1 MLKIFAVIG
10 AVLAFGIA
18 VVLILAAMKPDQFRV
33 QRTAAIK
40 APPDKIFPLIN
51 DFKAWPAWSPYENKD
66 PAMKR
71 TYGPTTSGKG
81 ATYAWDG
88 NGSVGAGNMLITDAP
103 TPSKIALD
111 LNMTRPMTAH
121 NKVEFILVP
130 AGDTTTVTT
139 NVTWSMN
146 GEAPYFANIVHVFF
160 NMDKMVGGDFEAGLA
175 KLKAAAEK

>member
-10 AVLAFGIA
+10 AVLVLGIA

-33 QRTAAIK
+33 QRTTAIK

-51 DFKAWPAWSPYENKD
+51 DFKAWPAWSPYEHKD
-66 PAMKR
+66 PDMKR
-71 TYGPTTSGKG
+71 IYGAATAGKG

-88 NGSVGAGNMLITDAP
+88 NSNVGGGNMLITDAP
-103 TPSKIALD
+103 VPSKVALD

-121 NKVEFILVP
+121 NKVEFTLVP
-130 AGDTTTVTT
+130 AGDTTA
-139 NVTWSMN
+139 VTWAMR
-146 GEAPYFANIVHVFF
+146 GDTPYFAKVIHVFF